1 MSRAVTGE
9 ERDRGVAVHTH
20 THTRTQTPKSLPAAH
35 PPNAVIAWRAFR
47 DMALRR
53 GGIARLCR
61 SASRRREHR
70 PTTPSGAMSL
80 VRGWRVWREAL
91 GKVDRWGADVFTR
104 SRQHLS
110 GRRPLATEAAA
121 ASGGGGVDVVSQFA
135 GVAGRYA
142 GALYHVARRMDQ
154 MAQVTA
160 DVQRMQALRRSAPTL
175 DRFLANPTLSRGV
188 KRSALEEVM
197 RAGDIQSPL
206 VRNWLLMIA
215 DNGRLADAA
224 RILDTFES
232 VVSAQRGSVE
242 ATVTSAL
249 PLTEWQLGMLRLR
262 LKRRF
267 FSDLPD
273 AQVELKS
280 RTDPLLLGGFT
291 VQLGDKFIDLSV
303 RTEVRRLKEAIMQQ
317 SEERRLE

>member
-1 MSRAVTGE
+1 
-9 ERDRGVAVHTH
+9 
-20 THTRTQTPKSLPAAH
+20 
-35 PPNAVIAWRAFR
+35 
-47 DMALRR
+47 
-53 GGIARLCR
+53 
-61 SASRRREHR
+61 
-70 PTTPSGAMSL
+70 MSL
-80 VRGWRVWREAL
+80 VRGWRVWRKAL
-91 GKVDRWGADVFTR
+91 GRVDRRGADVFTT

-110 GRRPLATEAAA
+110 GCRSLATEAAA
-121 ASGGGGVDVVSQFA
+121 TPGDGGAEVASQFA

-142 GALYHVARRMDQ
+142 GALYHVARRMNQ

-175 DRFLANPTLSRGV
+175 DKFLANPTLSRSV
-188 KRSALEEVM
+188 KRSALGEVM

-267 FSDLPD
+267 FPDLPD